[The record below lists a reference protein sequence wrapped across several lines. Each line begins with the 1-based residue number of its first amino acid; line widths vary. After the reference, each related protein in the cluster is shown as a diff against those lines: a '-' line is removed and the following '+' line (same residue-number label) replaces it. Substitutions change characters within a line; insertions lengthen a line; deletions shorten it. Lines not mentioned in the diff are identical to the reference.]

1 MKNDVECESGK
12 SAEMVRQAIFATKED
27 LTPLALKWA
36 SEFVDAD
43 EYELGLE
50 TIVDCL
56 YEHGQSISAEKYEII
71 QKAARRLEIEDI
83 LTKVEVGSSWDNN

>member
-1 MKNDVECESGK
+1 MKNDVEYESGK
-12 SAEMVRQAIFATKED
+12 SAEMVRLAIFATKEN
-27 LTPLALKWA
+27 LTPLAIKWA

-56 YEHGQSISAEKYEII
+56 YEHGQSISAEKHEII
-71 QKAARRLEIEDI
+71 RQAARRLEIEDI
-83 LTKVEVGSSWDNN
+83 LTKVEVGS